1 MAKDMF
7 IQIKDCDGEST
18 DKNHTNW
25 IEMESWS
32 WGCEQPA
39 SGSVS
44 TGGARTSQRV
54 QHRPF
59 VFTHPIDAASSR
71 LIQACCKGKHIEK
84 ATVDLMRATGDGNS
98 TLYMQFELNDLV
110 ITKVEVATNAKNDG
124 LPLERV
130 EITYGKITWTYT
142 QMDHKT
148 GKAGGKITASHD
160 LSTNTVA

>member
-1 MAKDMF
+1 MPMGNP
-7 IQIKDCDGEST
+7 C
-18 DKNHTNW
+18 
-25 IEMESWS
+25 
-32 WGCEQPA
+32 
-39 SGSVS
+39 GSVS

-54 QHRPF
+54 QHLPF
-59 VFTHPIDAASSR
+59 VFTHNIDAASPR

-84 ATVDLMRATGDGNS
+84 ATIDLMRATGDGNS

-110 ITKVEVATNAKNDG
+110 ITKVEVATNPETNG
-124 LPLERV
+124 LPQERV

>member
-1 MAKDMF
+1 MKPP
-7 IQIKDCDGEST
+7 S
-18 DKNHTNW
+18 
-25 IEMESWS
+25 
-32 WGCEQPA
+32 
-39 SGSVS
+39 
-44 TGGARTSQRV
+44 V
-54 QHRPF
+54 QHQPF
-59 VFTHPIDAASSR
+59 VFTHGIDAASPR
-71 LIQACCKGKHIEK
+71 LIQACCKGKHIDK
-84 ATVDLMRATGDGNS
+84 ATIDLMRATGDGNS

-110 ITKVEVATNAKNDG
+110 ISKVEMTTNPKSGG